1 MLNIF
6 CLGGEIINNID
17 SFLLGSLIFLLMFVL
32 NDVFKFEDVEYVFLK
47 KNRKGGKVF
56 LSNEKLEEED
66 GWVLNGENVVEF
78 CDLFGDCDVI
88 FFQDIIV
95 VYGVIIEFDVI
106 SLGLIVFVR
115 YQYVDIKYKV

>member
-56 LSNEKLEEED
+56 LGKEKLEEED

-88 FFQDIIV
+88 FF
-95 VYGVIIEFDVI
+95 
-106 SLGLIVFVR
+106 
-115 YQYVDIKYKV
+115 

>member
-47 KNRKGGKVF
+47 KNRKDGKVF
-56 LSNEKLEEED
+56 LSKEKLEEED

-88 FFQDIIV
+88 FF
-95 VYGVIIEFDVI
+95 
-106 SLGLIVFVR
+106 
-115 YQYVDIKYKV
+115 

>member
-47 KNRKGGKVF
+47 ENRKGGKVF

-88 FFQDIIV
+88 FF
-95 VYGVIIEFDVI
+95 
-106 SLGLIVFVR
+106 
-115 YQYVDIKYKV
+115 

>member
-56 LSNEKLEEED
+56 LSNEKLEED
-66 GWVLNGENVVEF
+66 NGWVLNGENVVEF

-88 FFQDIIV
+88 FF
-95 VYGVIIEFDVI
+95 
-106 SLGLIVFVR
+106 
-115 YQYVDIKYKV
+115 

>member
-56 LSNEKLEEED
+56 LSNEKLEED
-66 GWVLNGENVVEF
+66 SGWVLNGENVVEF

-88 FFQDIIV
+88 FF
-95 VYGVIIEFDVI
+95 
-106 SLGLIVFVR
+106 
-115 YQYVDIKYKV
+115 

>member
-56 LSNEKLEEED
+56 LCKEKLEEED

-88 FFQDIIV
+88 FF
-95 VYGVIIEFDVI
+95 
-106 SLGLIVFVR
+106 
-115 YQYVDIKYKV
+115 

>member
-6 CLGGEIINNID
+6 YLGGEIINNID

-56 LSNEKLEEED
+56 LSKEKLEEED

-88 FFQDIIV
+88 FF
-95 VYGVIIEFDVI
+95 
-106 SLGLIVFVR
+106 
-115 YQYVDIKYKV
+115 

>member
-32 NDVFKFEDVEYVFLK
+32 NNVFKFEDVEYVFLK
-47 KNRKGGKVF
+47 KNRKDGKVF
-56 LSNEKLEEED
+56 LSKEKLEEED

-88 FFQDIIV
+88 FF
-95 VYGVIIEFDVI
+95 
-106 SLGLIVFVR
+106 
-115 YQYVDIKYKV
+115 

>member
-56 LSNEKLEEED
+56 LSKEKSEEED

-88 FFQDIIV
+88 FF
-95 VYGVIIEFDVI
+95 
-106 SLGLIVFVR
+106 
-115 YQYVDIKYKV
+115 

>member
-47 KNRKGGKVF
+47 KNRKGEKVF
-56 LSNEKLEEED
+56 LSKEKLEEED

-88 FFQDIIV
+88 FF
-95 VYGVIIEFDVI
+95 
-106 SLGLIVFVR
+106 
-115 YQYVDIKYKV
+115 